1 MKKNEYNSIEQIYS
15 QIKSLKEDEVI
26 TFIKN
31 EYREIKRIADTELE
45 KVLNEESIQEIYTCK
60 PQQQIEKTDKGED
73 YFSRLKCVGSFDNDL
88 EFSKIDINLYNQLE
102 QRTTLILEKEME
114 KFMGFCKQPIISKN
128 NLLGRIKTL
137 TERLQL
143 FISSKTPDNIFT
155 HEYQRLIEN
164 LKSFTNKE
172 YGDDTCK
179 AYSGVAKRFNA
190 KEQEWYNS
198 EKYNTLCSQLLQY
211 NTLAFEQ
218 RQRDI

>member
-31 EYREIKRIADTELE
+31 EYKEIKRIANRELE
-45 KVLNEESIQEIYTCK
+45 KVLNEESIQETYTCK
-60 PQQQIEKTDKGED
+60 RQQQIEKTDKDED
-73 YFSRLKCVGSFDNDL
+73 YFSRLECVGSFNNDL
-88 EFSKIDINLYNQLE
+88 EFWNIDTNLYKELE
-102 QRTTLILEKEME
+102 QRTTRILEKEME

-128 NLLGRIKTL
+128 NLLIRIKDL
-137 TERLQL
+137 TERLGVLIGLQ
-143 FISSKTPDNIFT
+143 TPDNIMT
-155 HEYQRLIEN
+155 GEYQSFIEN

-218 RQRDI
+218 RQRGI

>member
-114 KFMGFCKQPIISKN
+114 KFMGFCKQPIISKS

-155 HEYQRLIEN
+155 HEYQKLIEN

-179 AYSGVAKRFNA
+179 AYSGVVKRFNA
-190 KEQEWYNS
+190 REQEWYNS

>member
-31 EYREIKRIADTELE
+31 EYREIKRIANRELE

-73 YFSRLKCVGSFDNDL
+73 YFSRLKCVGSFNNDL
-88 EFSKIDINLYNQLE
+88 EFWNIDINLYKELE
-102 QRTTLILEKEME
+102 QRTARILEKEME
-114 KFMGFCKQPIISKN
+114 KFMGFSKQPIISKN
-128 NLLGRIKTL
+128 NLLLRIKDL
-137 TERLQL
+137 TERLEFLIRVQ
-143 FISSKTPDNIFT
+143 TPDNIMT
-155 HEYQRLIEN
+155 EEYQRFIEN
-164 LKSFTNKE
+164 LKSFTKKE
-172 YGDDTCK
+172 YGDDTCE